1 MWQSKVT
8 LIQENFILFFIFT
21 RDINIIEK
29 KLLRYQQEQED
40 LNWGQNIQI
49 EELMYINSKSFAQS
63 TFNAHAVTDL
73 QHDSLELYLSNLYS
87 PS

>member
-1 MWQSKVT
+1 MTVKSYIKPRELW
-8 LIQENFILFFIFT
+8 IFFFFT
-21 RDINIIEK
+21 GDSNIIEK